1 MKAPWGFLA
10 IVVTALAALALS
22 PLARDIP
29 ATAQLQRALGIDVNP
44 LPDFAQ
50 YSDVR
55 QKKRAFFEYLQP
67 MVRANNQKLLEE
79 RRRLQAMTGT
89 PSSELG
95 FADKRLIRNL
105 AEYYEVDAALPMDK
119 QIQELLL
126 RTDIVPVS
134 LALSQAAMESAWGTS
149 RFAVEG
155 NNLFGQWCYKAGCGI
170 VPSRR
175 GDGRSH
181 EVARFS
187 DVRAAVASYMRNINS
202 HLAYA
207 ELRASRAE
215 LRSAGEPITGHEMAK
230 HLLRYSERGQDYVS
244 EIQSMIRVNKLSELD
259 TPSANRILT
268 PRPMLSPNPSR

>member
-22 PLARDIP
+22 PLARDIA

-55 QKKRAFFEYLQP
+55 QKKQAFFEYLQP

-215 LRSAGEPITGHEMAK
+215 LRSAGAPITGHDMAK

-259 TPSANRILT
+259 TPSANRI
-268 PRPMLSPNPSR
+268 